1 MKLSGQ
7 SSSRAILA
15 AGAALAL
22 LACAGCEKE
31 PKVNVVKAV
40 LDQDEA
46 QYRQQAA
53 LYDEQLKTTAR
64 QIERTEQQMQRSE
77 ALLARWEK
85 QADRYD
91 AILARWEKQ
100 SGARPQ

>member
-1 MKLSGQ
+1 MKTGGQLSC
-7 SSSRAILA
+7 RALLA
-15 AGAALAL
+15 AGAVLAL

-40 LDQDEA
+40 LDDDEA

-53 LYDEQLKTTAR
+53 LYDEQLKTTQR

-77 ALLARWEK
+77 ALMARWEK

-100 SGARPQ
+100 AGVKPQ

>member
-1 MKLSGQ
+1 MKTNGQLSC
-7 SSSRAILA
+7 RAVMA
-15 AGAALAL
+15 AGLVFAL

-40 LDQDEA
+40 LDDDEA

-53 LYDEQLKTTAR
+53 LYDEQLKTTQR

-77 ALLARWEK
+77 ALMARWEK

-91 AILARWEKQ
+91 AILARWERQAGKK
-100 SGARPQ
+100 PQ

>member
-1 MKLSGQ
+1 MKTIGQ
-7 SSSRAILA
+7 SSRRLMLA
-15 AGAALAL
+15 ACSALAL

-40 LDQDEA
+40 LDDDEA

-53 LYDEQLKTTAR
+53 LYDEQLKTTQR

-77 ALLARWEK
+77 ALMARWEK

-100 SGARPQ
+100 AGVKPQ

>member
-1 MKLSGQ
+1 MKTSGK
-7 SSSRAILA
+7 SSWRAVMV
-15 AGAALAL
+15 AGALL
-22 LACAGCEKE
+22 SVLACAGCEKE

-40 LDQDEA
+40 LDDDEA
-46 QYRQQAA
+46 QYRKQAA
-53 LYDEQLKTTAR
+53 LYEEQLQTTQR

-77 ALLARWEK
+77 ALMARWEK

-100 SGARPQ
+100 AGIRPQ

>member
-1 MKLSGQ
+1 MKPSGQ
-7 SSSRAILA
+7 LWRRAILT
-15 AGAALAL
+15 AGAVLAV
-22 LACAGCEKE
+22 LAFAGCEKE
-31 PKVNVVKAV
+31 PKVSVVKAV
-40 LDQDEA
+40 LDQDEVA
-46 QYRQQAA
+46 YRQQAA

-100 SGARPQ
+100 AGLKSQ